1 MSRLSNSWVQ
11 LCDLSWREEFTEEA
25 AERKDALLGDLKTA
39 SNLSRSDHAEAERL
53 LAAIELTYKSPPSKI
68 PRRSGPCAQAVQNQP
83 AKISYS

>member
-25 AERKDALLGDLKTA
+25 AERKDALLGDL
-39 SNLSRSDHAEAERL
+39 HAEAERL